1 MAPQYSA
8 DDIRLRGQEDSVHA
22 GNDTEIFG
30 PSRAEITQELISVLP
45 GGRFLRQDG
54 VCAMVTGI
62 PAPSFNGVWSS
73 RPAPAVA
80 AVAALLDEVGRGGV
94 PYSLKLPPG
103 CDEAYARL
111 AAARGMGPV
120 ADTTL
125 MALDAAG
132 GTAAAAVPSPAGLAI
147 QRLAPEL
154 ARRHA
159 AVAAAGFGTARDIF
173 LRAITPDLL
182 RLASVRCYAGEVAGQ
197 PVTTSLSVTLG
208 SCTAII
214 SVATVPGFRGRGY
227 GTAVTARAVADG
239 LAAGSAWCWLEAS
252 AAGLSAYRRVGFQVV
267 GPRRNWVSAS

>member
-1 MAPQYSA
+1 
-8 DDIRLRGQEDSVHA
+8 VHI
-22 GNDTEIFG
+22 GNDAEIFG
-30 PSRAEITQELISVLP
+30 ASKAEITQELISVLP
-45 GGRFLRQDG
+45 GGRFLCQDG
-54 VCAMVTGI
+54 VYAMVTGI
-62 PAPSFNGVWSS
+62 PAPFLNGVWSGL
-73 RPAPAVA
+73 PGPAVT
-80 AVAALLDEVGRGGV
+80 AVAALLDEVCRAGV
-94 PYSLKLPPG
+94 PYSLMLPPG
-103 CDEAYARL
+103 CDEACTRL
-111 AAARGMGPV
+111 AAARGMEPV

-132 GTAAAAVPSPAGLAI
+132 GAADAIPSPAGLTI

-159 AVAAAGFGTARDIF
+159 VVAAAGFGTARDIF

-208 SCTAII
+208 SCTAIFD
-214 SVATVPGFRGRGY
+214 VATVPGFRGRGY

-252 AAGLSAYRRVGFQVV
+252 AAGLSAYRRVGFRVIE
-267 GPRRNWVSAS
+267 PRRNWVSGS

>member
-1 MAPQYSA
+1 
-8 DDIRLRGQEDSVHA
+8 VHA
-22 GNDTEIFG
+22 GNDAEIFG
-30 PSRAEITQELISVLP
+30 ASRAEITQELISVLP
-45 GGRFLRQDG
+45 GGRFLCQDG

-80 AVAALLDEVGRGGV
+80 AVAALLDEVCRAGV
-94 PYSLKLPPG
+94 AYSLKLPPG
-103 CDEAYARL
+103 CDQAYTRL

-132 GTAAAAVPSPAGLAI
+132 GGAAAAIPSPAGLEI

-159 AVAAAGFGTARDIF
+159 VVAAAGFGTAPDIF

-182 RLASVRCYAGEVAGQ
+182 RLASVRCYVGEVAGR
-197 PVTTSLSVTLG
+197 PVTTGFSVTLG
-208 SCTAII
+208 SCTGIF
-214 SVATVPGFRGRGY
+214 SVATVPGARGRGY

-252 AAGLSAYRRVGFQVV
+252 AAGLPVYRRVGFRVIE
-267 GPRRNWVSAS
+267 PRRNWVSGS

>member
-1 MAPQYSA
+1 MAAQYSA
-8 DDIRLRGQEDSVHA
+8 DHIRLRGQEESVHA
-22 GNDTEIFG
+22 GNEAEIFG
-30 PSRAEITQELISVLP
+30 ASKAEIMQELISVLP
-45 GGRFLRQDG
+45 GGRFLCQDG
-54 VCAMVTGI
+54 VYAMVTGI
-62 PAPSFNGVWSS
+62 PAPSLNGVWSGH
-73 RPAPAVA
+73 RDPAVA
-80 AVAALLDEVGRGGV
+80 AVAALLDEVGRAGV
-94 PYSLKLPPG
+94 PYSLELPPG
-103 CDEAYARL
+103 CDEAFTRL
-111 AAARGMGPV
+111 AATRGMEPG

-125 MALDAAG
+125 MALDAAAG
-132 GTAAAAVPSPAGLAI
+132 AAASAIPSPAGLVI
-147 QRLAPEL
+147 QRLAPER

-159 AVAAAGFGTARDIF
+159 VVAAAGFGTTRDIF

>member
-1 MAPQYSA
+1 M
-8 DDIRLRGQEDSVHA
+8 HA
-22 GNDTEIFG
+22 GNDAEIFG
-30 PSRAEITQELISVLP
+30 ASKAEIMQELISVLP
-45 GGRFLRQDG
+45 GGRFLSQDG

-62 PAPSFNGVWSS
+62 PAPSLNGVWSS

-80 AVAALLDEVGRGGV
+80 AVAALLDEVGRAGV
-94 PYSLKLPPG
+94 PYSLELPPG
-103 CDEAYARL
+103 CDEAFARL
-111 AAARGMGPV
+111 AATRGMAPG

-132 GTAAAAVPSPAGLAI
+132 GAAASAIPSPAGLVI
-147 QRLAPEL
+147 QRLAPER

-159 AVAAAGFGTARDIF
+159 VVAAAGFGTTRDIF

-208 SCTAII
+208 SCTAIF

-227 GTAVTARAVADG
+227 GTAVTARAVAEG

-252 AAGLSAYRRVGFQVV
+252 AAGLSAYRRVGFQVI